1 MLLRPQLTPTP
12 QEMIDEADR
21 DGDGEVSQDQLLL
34 HLLLHLLLLLLQLL
48 LLLLLPLLLIL
59 LHLILFQILLPSS
72 GESGRVPQDHEEDQ
86 SLLRRQTDMQDR
98 AKQILGT
105 EQNKSGKQ
113 TKRKLEYRPKQI
125 RSSE

>member
-48 LLLLLPLLLIL
+48 LLLPLLI
-59 LHLILFQILLPSS
+59 HPPPSHFVS
-72 GESGRVPQDHEEDQ
+72 NPTP
-86 SLLRRQTDMQDR
+86 LLR
-98 AKQILGT
+98 
-105 EQNKSGKQ
+105 
-113 TKRKLEYRPKQI
+113 
-125 RSSE
+125 